1 MKTRFIAVLLACLW
15 FIMPAHSA
23 PPKPSPPNLLFVL
36 ADQWRGQALGF
47 LGEDPVVTPHLDR
60 FSTEGLVL
68 PQAVSNYPVCSPYRA
83 MLMTG
88 QYPINNG
95 VLGNSNSRGA
105 QLGYELRKNALCW
118 SDVLHDRGYRQAWI
132 GKWHLESPRKPYV
145 KCENNSATFAWNEW
159 TPPARRHG
167 FDFWYAYNTFDYHM
181 NPLYWAND
189 TPRDKPLRVNQWG
202 PEHEADKAIAF
213 IRETAAARRPFA
225 CVVSMNPPHMPYT
238 AFPKRYLKAYEGKSM
253 EQIVTRGNVN
263 ILGRDKF
270 AQLAR
275 AHTRNYYAMMTGVD
289 DQFGRI
295 LKALRDAN
303 LARNTI
309 VVFTSD
315 HGNCIG
321 SHNQISKNNHYE
333 ESMRIPFLIRWPGKI
348 PVRKDDLLF
357 SVPDVYPTLLSLMGF
372 GRDIPEKVEGT
383 DYSRL
388 FRTGKGQ
395 RPTSQLYLKIG
406 YVPRDQGS
414 RGVRTHRYTL
424 RIEKRKDG
432 TVQRYLHDNQAD
444 SWQLKNIA
452 AERPKLVRQLIEKE
466 LQPWLSK
473 TKDPWKP

>member
-1 MKTRFIAVLLACLW
+1 
-15 FIMPAHSA
+15 
-23 PPKPSPPNLLFVL
+23 
-36 ADQWRGQALGF
+36 
-47 LGEDPVVTPHLDR
+47 
-60 FSTEGLVL
+60 
-68 PQAVSNYPVCSPYRA
+68 
-83 MLMTG
+83 
-88 QYPINNG
+88 
-95 VLGNSNSRGA
+95 
-105 QLGYELRKNALCW
+105 
-118 SDVLHDRGYRQAWI
+118 
-132 GKWHLESPRKPYV
+132 
-145 KCENNSATFAWNEW
+145 
-159 TPPARRHG
+159 
-167 FDFWYAYNTFDYHM
+167 
-181 NPLYWAND
+181 
-189 TPRDKPLRVNQWG
+189 
-202 PEHEADKAIAF
+202 
-213 IRETAAARRPFA
+213 
-225 CVVSMNPPHMPYT
+225 
-238 AFPKRYLKAYEGKSM
+238 M

-263 ILGRDKF
+263 IMGRDKF

-321 SHNQISKNNHYE
+321 SHNQVSKNNHYE

-424 RIEKRKDG
+424 RIEKQEDG
-432 TVQRYLHDNQAD
+432 TEQRYLHDNQAD

-452 AERPKLVRQLIEKE
+452 AERPKLVKQLIEEE